1 MVDYFEKRGH
11 QIYLILSQSRRDQII
26 SSSSNSAQ
34 KTPDQQILLEMEAK
48 KQVHYTPS
56 KRVGAKRI
64 EQDEDH
70 VKLQLAET
78 KGKLFCVQ

>member
-1 MVDYFEKRGH
+1 MNRIRKVVDFFEKRKH

-26 SSSSNSAQ
+26 GPNFSL

-48 KQVHYTPS
+48 NQVYYTPS
-56 KRVGAKRI
+56 KRVGTKKI

-70 VKLQLAET
+70 VKLQLAEG
-78 KGKLFCVQ
+78 KGR